1 MDAAGGSP
9 RAARAAARAA
19 RRAPAPPALKS
30 CVVCWD
36 APREVV
42 LTACGHAVLCRACLT
57 RLMGDEEEE
66 DDAASAGEAHA
77 PAQCPLCHVLVP
89 PRAYLALHALPSLDA
104 PQPDQPASS
113 FQPAAVRAED
123 RERAAALKRRS
134 ASDRLRA
141 IAAGDAAF
149 VRAALEGHGPDA
161 EALLRA
167 VISGMTGAV
176 HALLARG
183 TQPDVERMPGV
194 TALHVAALC
203 GHARVAAML
212 LDAGAHVDGVAASA
226 VPPIYYA
233 VRGGREAVVRLLLER
248 GARAPR
254 FMLRVLAAQ
263 EQARTLSP
271 DTCCR
276 VVGRVLRGLPV
287 HHKAILA
294 ATAATMLAAA
304 VTAWWALHAGTR
316 AALIAASAPPRVLRA
331 ARPHLLLCAA
341 YFAHTARAQRVT
353 GMRVARAALISAAWA
368 LPFPVGEAAALASVA
383 LDALTGAEQ
392 AAAAA

>member
-1 MDAAGGSP
+1 MDAAVAGGSP

-19 RRAPAPPALKS
+19 RRAPPTPPVRD
-30 CVVCWD
+30 CVICLD

-42 LTACGHAVLCRACLT
+42 LTACGHAVLCRTCLA
-57 RLMGDEEEE
+57 RLLGDEEEA

-77 PAQCPLCHVLVP
+77 PQCPICHVHVP
-89 PRAYLALHALPSLDA
+89 RHAWLALHTLPSLAA
-104 PQPDQPASS
+104 PPLQPASS

-134 ASDRLRA
+134 AAERLRA
-141 IAAGDAAF
+141 AAAGDAAF
-149 VRAALEGHGPDA
+149 LRAALEGHGPDA

-183 TQPDVERMPGV
+183 TLPDAERMPGV

-203 GHARVAAML
+203 GHARVAALL

-226 VPPIYYA
+226 VPPLYYA
-233 VRGGREAVVRLLLER
+233 VRGGREAVVRLLLAR

-263 EQARTLSP
+263 EQARTLSA

-276 VVGRVLRGLPV
+276 VVGRVLRGLPA
-287 HHKAILA
+287 HHKACLA
-294 ATAATMLAAA
+294 ATTTMMLAAA
-304 VTAWWALHAGTR
+304 LTAAWALHAATR
-316 AALIAASAPPRVLRA
+316 AALLAASAPPRVLHA
-331 ARPHLLLCAA
+331 ARPYLLLCAA
-341 YFAHTARAQRVT
+341 YFARVLRARPVSAMRAARAV
-353 GMRVARAALISAAWA
+353 LLPAAWL
-368 LPFPVGEAAALASVA
+368 LPFPGGEAAALVTVA
-383 LDALTGAEQ
+383 LDALCGPEEAL
-392 AAAAA
+392 A